1 MYKYT
6 HHLLIVFAL
15 LALGSMIFMVPAAH
29 ADGGAPNLAYVAG
42 ASGGVGVVDVQ
53 QQKVTSTIKVAGDP
67 HMVAL
72 SQDGRFLYVTQ
83 PQLNQVS
90 IIAAK
95 TGDTVCSAK
104 VPGAPTLLIFDPNVQ
119 SLYVGGSQS
128 STVTVIDATKCTIKR
143 RIETAGT
150 VYGLAYAAVGSA
162 VSGKSGEQLWVSNEK
177 ALSVYDDVSGQSL
190 ATVALPQGP
199 RYLSIP
205 PGTTVYATTNE
216 NSVLAIDISTHKI
229 SPLIKGGTY
238 GPMDFDETTGEV
250 YVPDSTNNQLVV
262 LNPANAGFVIPKEPN
277 HVLKLDVAPRSVAI
291 TNDGQL
297 GFAALS
303 NGKVAMYDIPG
314 RQLAATISTGGMPQ
328 FIITGL
334 YPPTF
339 GTTPAQA
346 SLVDKFGNI
355 LGYVIVIVLLIVPF
369 ILFRRYAKVR
379 NAVHANQQAEGQ
391 SEQSHEDSPLVPPS
405 DER

>member
-1 MYKYT
+1 MYRYT
-6 HHLLIVFAL
+6 YRFLITVIL
-15 LALGSMIFMVPAAH
+15 LAIASVAFNTPAAH

-42 ASGGVGVVDVQ
+42 AAGGVGVIDVA
-53 QQKVTSTIKVAGDP
+53 QQKVTNTIKVAGDP

-83 PQLNQVS
+83 PQLNKVS

-95 TGDTVCSAK
+95 TGEQVCSAP
-104 VPGAPTLLIFDPNVQ
+104 VPGAPTLLVFDPNVK
-119 SLYVGGSQS
+119 SLYAGGPNS
-128 STVTVIDATKCTIKR
+128 STITVIDAEKCTIKR
-143 RIETAGT
+143 KIETAGP

-177 ALSVYDDVSGQSL
+177 SLSVYDDVSGQKLTNVS
-190 ATVALPQGP
+190 LPQGP

-205 PGTTVYATTNE
+205 PGFTVYATTST
-216 NSVLAIDISTHKI
+216 NSIVAVDLATHKV
-229 SPLIKGGTY
+229 SPLLSGGTY

-250 YVPDSTNNQLVV
+250 YVPDSANNQLVV
-262 LNPANAGFVIPKEPN
+262 LNPVNAGFTIPKEPN
-277 HVLKLDVAPRSVAI
+277 HVLKLNVAPRSIAI

-297 GFAALS
+297 GFVALS
-303 NGKVAMYDIPG
+303 NGNVAMYDIPG
-314 RQLAATISTGGMPQ
+314 RQLAATIPTGGTPQ

-334 YPPTF
+334 YPPNF

-346 SLVDKFGNI
+346 SLFDKLGNI
-355 LGYVIVIVLLIVPF
+355 LGYVIVIILLIVPF
-369 ILFRRYAKVR
+369 ILFRRYTKVR
-379 NAVHANQQAEGQ
+379 SGATTKQPVEGQ
-391 SEQSHEDSPLVPPS
+391 PEQNHEESSLAPPP